1 MMKIIT
7 AIGRRLAAMRDSGAK
22 LRRSNS
28 GATIVIVA
36 LTMSGL
42 IGLTAATV
50 DIGKA
55 LIIRKTLQ
63 AATDSAALSG
73 AGTLAAVGPAA
84 ALTSATEYGA
94 QVGGRN
100 ALTSFTATMVAGY
113 PKAVCLGSIGVSCV
127 GSPASNAVVVQQQ
140 AVVPTYFTRIAGFS
154 SITVTST
161 STAAIASGVIK
172 PVEVMLLLDTT
183 GSMNEAD
190 KGCSVAPKTKFAC
203 AMKGAADLMTG
214 MAPSAHK
221 IGLMTFPPAINAASA
236 ATAYDCNAST
246 KPESAGWDVTNGVY
260 QMVGLDSNF
269 RTADDSPVSG
279 TTGNN
284 LNSNSNIVKALV
296 GTGSSCARGL
306 ATMDW
311 NKNGP
316 GASGGTAY
324 AAAIAKATDTLTS
337 TGSPSTVQRAMII
350 LTDGAANRAQGGKAE
365 QCNLA
370 VQAAQAAKAAGIWVY
385 TVAYGL
391 GTDSGGCST
400 DKIHKITPCDTLRQ
414 MASDPSK
421 FFSSETGTTGCISAA
436 NPATGINSIFPAI
449 GKTFFGTRLVPNS
462 TT

>member
-1 MMKIIT
+1 MMALPSRTGRCFAALCAST
-7 AIGRRLAAMRDSGAK
+7 ARLRGN
-22 LRRSNS
+22 NS
-28 GATIVIVA
+28 GATLVIVA

-55 LIIRKTLQ
+55 LVIRKSLQ
-63 AATDSAALSG
+63 SATDSAALSG
-73 AGTLAAVGPAA
+73 AGTLAAAGPAA
-84 ALTSATEYGA
+84 AIVNATEYGA
-94 QVGGRN
+94 QAGGRN
-100 ALTSFTATMVAGY
+100 ELTSFPVTMVSGY
-113 PKAVCLGSIGVSCV
+113 PQTTCLTSIGVSCV
-127 GSPASNAVVVQQQ
+127 GSPAANAVVVRQE
-140 AVVPTYFTRIAGFS
+140 AVVTTYFTRIAGIS
-154 SITVTST
+154 SITVSST

-190 KGCSVAPKTKFAC
+190 KGCNIAPKTKFAC

-221 IGLMTFPPAINAASA
+221 IGLMTFPPSINAASA

-246 KPESAGWDVTNGVY
+246 KPESAGWDVTDGVY
-260 QMVGLDSNF
+260 QMVGLENDF
-269 RTADDSPVSG
+269 RTADDSPVIG

-284 LNSNSNIVKALV
+284 LNGSSNIVKALV
-296 GTGSSCARGL
+296 GSDATCARGL
-306 ATMDW
+306 STMDW
-311 NKNGP
+311 NTKGP

-324 AAAIAKATDTLTS
+324 AAAITKATDTLTS

-350 LTDGAANRAQGGKAE
+350 LTDGAANRAQGGKPE

-391 GTDSGGCST
+391 GTNSGGCST
-400 DKIHKITPCDTLRQ
+400 DKINKISPCDTLRQ